1 LLVFF
6 GGLPPNFKGQ
16 HHAKRGLTK
25 KNGAD
30 KKQDASISSDVK
42 NKNFA

>member
-1 LLVFF
+1 MQ
-6 GGLPPNFKGQ
+6 NE
-16 HHAKRGLTK
+16 AWRK